1 VYNLSI
7 FSKLAFWKKG
17 ESSNDEFGLGND
29 PMMNFGD
36 NMGNSQFNSGFQQQ
50 PKVPKAF
57 EEEVDP
63 TGGSY
68 STNFAPKNYAEAK
81 RPADDFFQPQKPFS
95 VATSSSDSS
104 YHAAKDFEIVS
115 SKLDALR
122 AAIESINQRLINVE
136 DLLRREKKDKDRYW

>member
-1 VYNLSI
+1 MSI

-17 ESSNDEFGLGND
+17 ESSNDDFGLGND
-29 PMMNFGD
+29 PTMNFGD
-36 NMGNSQFNSGFQQQ
+36 SMQNSQFNQGFQNQ

-57 EEEVDP
+57 EEDVDP

-68 STNFAPKNYAEAK
+68 SANFSPKNYGETK
-81 RPADDFFQPQKPFS
+81 RPADDFFQPQKPYS
-95 VATSSSDSS
+95 AAQPDSS